1 MMRTMSYCAAVLLT
15 FAVFFQVRA
24 SLPDTSCVSMELP
37 ETGSIIST
45 PLCTVGVKTCK
56 QVSTVQFRAQ
66 YSMPDRAM
74 DTVII
79 IGSVTSPPFKRVWKT
94 ESLPNVVYKGITVY
108 AEALLKN
115 GMRQTVSRQGI
126 FMVTKP
132 VFRPMA
138 MIPFSKSNGSPLFSQ
153 SRTDKRLPATVH
165 ASACYS
171 DDALRFSIR
180 VLSPIVF
187 NSLSHEMLSEM
198 GIDLCL
204 DPRLLRRPYPSD
216 STVVLTIPLDGVPFI
231 TMHKAVWNASGSF
244 EISTNKAPASCIY
257 DIRKEDTK
265 GFAISLA
272 VSKDLMSGSIPD
284 SFGCNII
291 VKIPGDNNHIE
302 RLSWGNASGP
312 GAYSPLLWG
321 TVRLMPRPFFQNRFV
336 QWLLA
341 FVAGMFLAG
350 AGWLVYFLLKK
361 KSTTFEKFEQS
372 EDEKKI
378 SDRVYVF
385 IEESITK
392 KDISLH
398 WVAQELDLQAK
409 QIERLIK
416 KYKGKTF
423 KDYLMFLRVEI
434 AKEMLRSSHA
444 GEKSIA
450 DSCGFKNVSEMEKYF
465 SRFCRTTPYR
475 FRKQNQVA

>member
-1 MMRTMSYCAAVLLT
+1 
-15 FAVFFQVRA
+15 
-24 SLPDTSCVSMELP
+24 MELP

-45 PLCTVGVKTCK
+45 PLCTVGVRACK
-56 QVSTVQFRAQ
+56 QVSTVQFSVQ
-66 YSMPDRAM
+66 YSLPDRAM
-74 DTVII
+74 DTVIH

-94 ESLPNVVYKGITVY
+94 ESLPNIVYKGITVN

-115 GMRQTVSRQGI
+115 GLRQTVSRQGI
-126 FMVTKP
+126 FIVNKP
-132 VFRPMA
+132 VSRPMA
-138 MIPFSKSNGSPLFSQ
+138 MIPFSKTDGSPLFSQ
-153 SRTDKRLPATVH
+153 SRTDKRFPATVH
-165 ASACYS
+165 ASACWS

-187 NSLSHEMLSEM
+187 NSLPHETISEM
-198 GIDLCL
+198 GIDVCL
-204 DPRLLRRPYPSD
+204 DPAVLRLPYPSD
-216 STVVLTIPLDGVPFI
+216 STIVLTIPLSGVPFL
-231 TMHKAVWNASGSF
+231 TMHKAAWTASGSF
-244 EISTNKAPASCIY
+244 EITTNKAPASCIY

-265 GFAISLA
+265 GFAIILA
-272 VSKDLMSGSIPD
+272 VSKDLMGGSIPD

-291 VKIPGDNNHIE
+291 VKIPGDNNRIE
-302 RLSWGNASGP
+302 RLSWTNAGGLS
-312 GAYSPLLWG
+312 AYSPLLWG
-321 TVRLMPRPFFQNRFV
+321 TIRPMPRPLFQNHLV

-341 FVAGMFLAG
+341 FIAGMLLALT
-350 AGWLVYFLLKK
+350 GWLFYLLFKK
-361 KSTTFEKFEQS
+361 KSTTFENFEQS
-372 EDEKKI
+372 EDEKKV
-378 SDRVYVF
+378 SDRVYIF

-398 WVAQELDLQAK
+398 WVAQNLELPAK

-423 KDYLMFLRVEI
+423 KDYLMLQRVEI
-434 AKEMLRSSHA
+434 AKERLRSSHA

-465 SRFCRTTPYR
+465 TRFCRTTPYR